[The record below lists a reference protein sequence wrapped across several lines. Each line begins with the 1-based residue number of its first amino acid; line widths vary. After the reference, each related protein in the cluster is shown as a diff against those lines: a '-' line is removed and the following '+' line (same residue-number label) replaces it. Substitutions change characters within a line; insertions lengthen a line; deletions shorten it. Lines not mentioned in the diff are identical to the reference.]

1 MGSCRPCRP
10 LPVAAAVAA
19 PVACH
24 ACRMDPTYADFVCYM
39 FEEGDDG
46 LCAYC
51 GHAEAYHAPP
61 CPVAEVV

>member
-1 MGSCRPCRP
+1 
-10 LPVAAAVAA
+10 
-19 PVACH
+19 
-24 ACRMDPTYADFVCYM
+24 M

-61 CPVAEVV
+61 AVAEVV